1 MTIGN
6 TLLQELIRETAGLR
20 KYLERIPEDKF
31 GWQPHPKS
39 MTLAALAAHTA
50 EIPEWA
56 GLIVSSESFT
66 IPDDYKPWLPANR
79 DELLAKSDE
88 AINAAKAAMASVSDA
103 EIQKDWSLI
112 ACGQTAFTMPRQAV
126 IRSMVLNHLVHHR
139 GQLSVYLR
147 LLDVPL
153 PMVYGPSA
161 DEQ

>member
-20 KYLERIPEDKF
+20 KFLDRIPEDQF
-31 GWQPHPKS
+31 AWQPHPKS
-39 MTLAALAAHTA
+39 MSLAMLAAHAA

-56 GLIVSSESFT
+56 GMVVSSESFT
-66 IPDDYKPWLPANR
+66 IPEEYKPWVPANR
-79 DELLAKSDE
+79 EELLAKADE
-88 AINAAKAAMASVSDA
+88 AINGAKAALASVSDA
-103 EIQKDWSLI
+103 DIQKDWSLI
-112 ACGQTAFTMPRQAV
+112 ACGETVLSMPRAAV

-147 LLDVPL
+147 LLDVPV